1 LAEVDEA
8 RMHSFAVLHDESDSD
23 EEGMAEAAQ
32 LVGATNVTD
41 MVRHALPTATDSSAD
56 NDFLSLLQQLE
67 REPKTDEELMAKFT
81 LYETYSR
88 QVELVR
94 ERVVSLY
101 EESRPTLP
109 QAVAS
114 DMNKQIKKIDSAEA
128 MGIPDDSNNWFVY
141 HMMKQAG
148 KNNKSMAAILED
160 FEKKLDFLAKSEQ
173 EECPICLENFS
184 KDLPA
189 ETLGC
194 CHRVCRDC
202 WAHWSSVMHGHPFCP
217 LCRNDEF
224 LEAVASRAHS
234 L

>member
-1 LAEVDEA
+1 
-8 RMHSFAVLHDESDSD
+8 M
-23 EEGMAEAAQ
+23 
-32 LVGATNVTD
+32 
-41 MVRHALPTATDSSAD
+41 
-56 NDFLSLLQQLE
+56 LQQLE

-148 KNNKSMAAILED
+148 KNNKSMAAIL
-160 FEKKLDFLAKSEQ
+160 KKAWRKQHSW
-173 EECPICLENFS
+173 S
-184 KDLPA
+184 VPA

-202 WAHWSSVMHGHPFCP
+202 WAHWSSV
-217 LCRNDEF
+217 
-224 LEAVASRAHS
+224 
-234 L
+234 

>member
-1 LAEVDEA
+1 
-8 RMHSFAVLHDESDSD
+8 
-23 EEGMAEAAQ
+23 
-32 LVGATNVTD
+32 
-41 MVRHALPTATDSSAD
+41 
-56 NDFLSLLQQLE
+56 
-67 REPKTDEELMAKFT
+67 
-81 LYETYSR
+81 
-88 QVELVR
+88 
-94 ERVVSLY
+94 
-101 EESRPTLP
+101 
-109 QAVAS
+109 
-114 DMNKQIKKIDSAEA
+114 
-128 MGIPDDSNNWFVY
+128 MGIPDDSNKWFVY

-148 KNNKSMAAILED
+148 KNNKSMAAILGD

-173 EECPICLENFS
+173 EECPICLEIFS